1 MGRVQA
7 GTLPPALFSTRGLCS
22 QWVLI
27 MRRRLNVLIPSRS
40 AVAETVQYYLRGLY
54 RELTAKN
61 VFLWAQAIAFK
72 VLVTIVP
79 IVILGTGILGRI
91 LQEKDAFAAVEGFI
105 RSLLPRSQSNDLIT
119 FLGQVESAS
128 GTIVGLGGLGLF
140 LSAMSLFITLRI
152 AVSNAFEQNW
162 HDERTLIWGYMFDVR
177 MVLQVGL
184 LFLLTVGLSV
194 FLPSFF
200 NNVVL
205 NEIAHGTRWLRWGWN
220 NTIYMIGLFLPLLIT
235 TAMFFQLY
243 YLVPQP
249 HPRKRSALSGAIIAA
264 LLWEVTKQAFTYYAT
279 YVGQFDQYGVEG
291 LSALGNAFGLII
303 AFVFWVYFSS
313 ILLMLGAIISSLH
326 EHRHVTAGHLPGDE
340 PPPDA
345 LPITGPPP
353 VDPPP
358 AHDPE
363 APVDDDGEEATAEI
377 AEESAEP
384 ETSS

>member
-1 MGRVQA
+1 M
-7 GTLPPALFSTRGLCS
+7 PRGIE
-22 QWVLI
+22 VL
-27 MRRRLNVLIPSRS
+27 LAYRS
-40 AVAETVQYYLRGLY
+40 ALAKSAHYYLRGLY
-54 RELTAKN
+54 RELVAKN

-79 IVILGTGILGRI
+79 IVILGTGVVGRI
-91 LQEKDAFAAVEGFI
+91 LQGENAFSAVERFI
-105 RSLLPRSQSNDLIT
+105 RGLLPPSQSNELIS
-119 FLGQVESAS
+119 FLEQVEAAS
-128 GTIVGLGGLGLF
+128 GTIVGLGGIGLF

-162 HDERTLIWGYMFDVR
+162 HEERSLLRGYVFDVR

-194 FLPSFF
+194 MLPSFF

-205 NEIAHGTRWLRWGWN
+205 ADLGENARWLHWLWN
-220 NTIYMIGLFLPLLIT
+220 QILYATGVVLPFLLT

-249 HPRKRSALSGAIIAA
+249 HPRKRSALSGAFIAG

-279 YVGQFDQYGVEG
+279 YVGQFDQYQTGAEG

-313 ILLMLGAIISSLH
+313 IVLMLGAIIASLR

-340 PPPDA
+340 PPPEA
-345 LPITGPPP
+345 LPITEEPPAS
-353 VDPPP
+353 PPP
-358 AHDPE
+358 AHDP
-363 APVDDDGEEATAEI
+363 PDPTNPDPSD
-377 AEESAEP
+377 SAEDASSP
-384 ETSS
+384 SPSPSTSS

>member
-1 MGRVQA
+1 MAHGIK
-7 GTLPPALFSTRGLCS
+7 P
-22 QWVLI
+22 
-27 MRRRLNVLIPSRS
+27 LIPSKS
-40 AVAETVQYYLRGLY
+40 ELAEGMQYYLRGLY

-79 IVILGTGILGRI
+79 IIILATGIVGRI
-91 LQEKDAFAAVEGFI
+91 LQGKDAFTTVERFTRG
-105 RSLLPRSQSNDLIT
+105 LLPPTQSNELIT
-119 FLGQVESAS
+119 FLEQVESAS
-128 GTIVGLGGLGLF
+128 GTIVSVGGIGLF

-162 HDERTLIWGYMFDVR
+162 HDDRSLIRGYVFDIR

-194 FLPSFF
+194 VLPSIV
-200 NNVVL
+200 NSVVL
-205 NEIAHGTRWLRWGWN
+205 NELGENARWLHWLWN
-220 NTIYMIGLFLPLLIT
+220 KSIHTTGLLLPFLIT

-249 HPRKRSALSGAIIAA
+249 HPRKRSALSGAVIAG

-279 YVGQFDQYGVEG
+279 YVGQFDQYSTGAEG
-291 LSALGNAFGLII
+291 LSALGNTFGLMI

-313 ILLMLGAIISSLH
+313 IVLMLGAVVASLH

-340 PPPDA
+340 PPPEA
-345 LPITGPPP
+345 LPVTDEPPT
-353 VDPPP
+353 DPSP
-358 AHDPE
+358 AHDPPDVPE
-363 APVDDDGEEATAEI
+363 
-377 AEESAEP
+377 EESAP
-384 ETSS
+384 DVPDDGSPQPDPSRSPSS

>member
-1 MGRVQA
+1 M
-7 GTLPPALFSTRGLCS
+7 SRGIEMLLS
-22 QWVLI
+22 Y
-27 MRRRLNVLIPSRS
+27 RS
-40 AVAETVQYYLRGLY
+40 ALAESTHYYLRGLY

-61 VFLWAQAIAFK
+61 VFLWSQAIAFK

-79 IVILGTGILGRI
+79 IVILGTGVVGRI
-91 LQEKDAFAAVEGFI
+91 LQGENAFSAVERFI
-105 RSLLPRSQSNDLIT
+105 RGLLPPSQSNELIS
-119 FLGQVESAS
+119 FLEQVEAAS
-128 GTIVGLGGLGLF
+128 GTIVGLGGIGLF

-162 HDERTLIWGYMFDVR
+162 HEERSLLRGYVFDVR

-194 FLPSFF
+194 MLPSFF

-205 NEIAHGTRWLRWGWN
+205 ADLGENARWLHWLWN
-220 NTIYMIGLFLPLLIT
+220 RILYATGVVLPFLLT

-249 HPRKRSALSGAIIAA
+249 HPRKRSALSGAFIAG

-279 YVGQFDQYGVEG
+279 YVGQFDQYQTGAEG

-313 ILLMLGAIISSLH
+313 IVLMLGAIIASLR
-326 EHRHVTAGHLPGDE
+326 EHRYVTAGHLPGDE
-340 PPPDA
+340 PPPEA
-345 LPITGPPP
+345 LPITEGPPASP
-353 VDPPP
+353 PPTHDPPDP
-358 AHDPE
+358 ADPD
-363 APVDDDGEEATAEI
+363 PPD
-377 AEESAEP
+377 SAED
-384 ETSS
+384 TSTPSPSPSPSS

>member
-1 MGRVQA
+1 MSRDLEVLSSYRA
-7 GTLPPALFSTRGLCS
+7 AL
-22 QWVLI
+22 
-27 MRRRLNVLIPSRS
+27 
-40 AVAETVQYYLRGLY
+40 AESIQYYLRGLY

-79 IVILGTGILGRI
+79 IVILGTGVVGRI
-91 LQEKDAFAAVEGFI
+91 LQGEDAFSAVERFI
-105 RSLLPRSQSNDLIT
+105 RGLLPPSQSNELIT
-119 FLGQVESAS
+119 FLEQVEAAS
-128 GTIVGLGGLGLF
+128 GTIVGLGGIGLF

-162 HDERTLIWGYMFDVR
+162 HEERSLLRGYVFDVR

-194 FLPSFF
+194 MLPSFF
-200 NNVVL
+200 NSVIL
-205 NEIAHGTRWLRWGWN
+205 NDIGSGVRWLHWFWN
-220 NTIYMIGLFLPLLIT
+220 RTLSATGLLLPFLLT

-249 HPRKRSALSGAIIAA
+249 HPRKRSAFSGAFIAG
-264 LLWEVTKQAFTYYAT
+264 LLWETTKQAFTYYAT
-279 YVGQFDQYGVEG
+279 YVGQFEQYRTGAEG

-313 ILLMLGAIISSLH
+313 IVLMLGAIIASLH

-340 PPPDA
+340 PPPEA
-345 LPITGPPP
+345 LPITDEPPTTP
-353 VDPPP
+353 SP
-358 AHDPE
+358 AHDPSDPDEPAE
-363 APVDDDGEEATAEI
+363 ASPPSETASPS
-377 AEESAEP
+377 ESTP
-384 ETSS
+384 PSPSTSS

>member
-1 MGRVQA
+1 MPRD
-7 GTLPPALFSTRGLCS
+7 LEALFSYRTAL
-22 QWVLI
+22 
-27 MRRRLNVLIPSRS
+27 
-40 AVAETVQYYLRGLY
+40 AESIQYYLRGLY

-79 IVILGTGILGRI
+79 IVILSTGIIGRI
-91 LQEKDAFAAVEGFI
+91 LQQEDSFSAVQRFI
-105 RSLLPRSQSNDLIT
+105 RGLLPPSQSNEIIT
-119 FLGQVESAS
+119 FLEQVESAS
-128 GTIVGLGGLGLF
+128 GTIVGLGGVGLF

-162 HDERTLIWGYMFDVR
+162 HEERSLIWGYIFDIR

-194 FLPSFF
+194 VLPSLFERIIL
-200 NNVVL
+200 NDIGGNV
-205 NEIAHGTRWLRWGWN
+205 RWLHWFWN
-220 NTIYMIGLFLPLLIT
+220 QTLTATGLLLPFLIT

-243 YLVPQP
+243 YLVPLP
-249 HPRKRSALSGAIIAA
+249 HPRKRSAFSGSVIAG

-279 YVGQFDQYGVEG
+279 YVGQFDQYQTGAEG

-313 ILLMLGAIISSLH
+313 IVLMLGAIIASLH

-340 PPPDA
+340 PPPEA
-345 LPITGPPP
+345 LPITDEPPTSP
-353 VDPPP
+353 SP
-358 AHDPE
+358 AHDPADPE
-363 APVDDDGEEATAEI
+363 GSDEEVPDA
-377 AEESAEP
+377 SSP
-384 ETSS
+384 SPSSPSPNPSPSTSS

>member
-1 MGRVQA
+1 M
-7 GTLPPALFSTRGLCS
+7 SRGS
-22 QWVLI
+22 EVL
-27 MRRRLNVLIPSRS
+27 RSYRS
-40 AVAETVQYYLRGLY
+40 ALAESVQYYLRGLY

-79 IVILGTGILGRI
+79 IVLLGTGVVGRI
-91 LQEKDAFAAVEGFI
+91 LQSENAFSTVERFIRGLLPPSQSNELIVFLEAVEG
-105 RSLLPRSQSNDLIT
+105 
-119 FLGQVESAS
+119 AS
-128 GTIVGLGGLGLF
+128 GTIVGLGGIGLF

-162 HDERTLIWGYMFDVR
+162 HEERPLLWGYLFDVR

-194 FLPSFF
+194 VLPSLF
-200 NNVVL
+200 NNVILDDLQGVQ
-205 NEIAHGTRWLRWGWN
+205 WLRWLWN
-220 NTIYMIGLFLPLLIT
+220 QTLYATGVALPLLIT
-235 TAMFFQLY
+235 TVMFFQLY

-249 HPRKRSALSGAIIAA
+249 HPRKRSALSGAIIAG

-279 YVGQFDQYGVEG
+279 YVGQFDQYQTGAEG

-313 ILLMLGAIISSLH
+313 IVLMLGALIASLH

-345 LPITGPPP
+345 LPITEDPPAT
-353 VDPPP
+353 PPP
-358 AHDPE
+358 AHDPADPDG
-363 APVDDDGEEATAEI
+363 APADPSEDP
-377 AEESAEP
+377 SRP
-384 ETSS
+384 RPSPSS